1 MCTREKIITILNKYS
16 LVFHG
21 ILSCLICF
29 IIEACARHSIWSAV
43 DFVLDRSWVFL
54 YNSAIIFATFL
65 IVYFFKRRCL
75 TRVLLSGIWL
85 FLGIVNGCLLLKRV
99 TPFGYTDLKMITD
112 LFAMKN
118 NYFTTTEAILVI
130 LLVGSFAAFNV
141 WLWKKGP
148 KYQGKMNRLVAGLV
162 LLSSFLWIPVFTDA
176 AVKSNLLS
184 DYFEN
189 IAKGY
194 KDYGFVYGFSTSVL
208 DRGMHKPKGYSE
220 EAINNIEKRE
230 EDTWKRLLAAG
241 EVTDSGERPN
251 IILVLLESFIDPAEI
266 KFLEC
271 SEDPVPNFH
280 KLEKE
285 YTTGHLEVPV
295 VGAGTANTEFEVLTG
310 MGMRY
315 FGTGEY
321 PYKTALKSYSCESI
335 ANNLSKL
342 GYGTGV
348 VHNNG
353 GNFYSRANAF
363 SQMGFDYF
371 ISKELM
377 NIKEYTPTGNWP
389 TDDILLGEVEKV
401 MDATEAAPDFVYT
414 ITVQGHGSYPEYPV
428 IENPEITVS
437 GAASEEKNYAWE
449 YYINELHEVDKFIG
463 NLIEQLSERD
473 EKTMVIMF
481 GDHLP
486 TMNLKER
493 DMETGSLFKTKYI
506 TWNNF
511 GLEKQDIDSI
521 SYQLMADMTN
531 QLGIHEGT
539 MFRYHQSMK
548 DSLFYLADMEMLQ
561 YDILYGNRYSYDG
574 QDLYPASDLIMGV
587 DEIYLLDV
595 HPLTIMENTVV
606 LDGKNFTPWSR
617 VYVNGEK
624 VEHSFYGS
632 TRLAISADDVE
643 SGDILEVRQMGSSSS
658 VFRTSNQYVYMK

>member
-1 MCTREKIITILNKYS
+1 
-16 LVFHG
+16 
-21 ILSCLICF
+21 
-29 IIEACARHSIWSAV
+29 
-43 DFVLDRSWVFL
+43 
-54 YNSAIIFATFL
+54 
-65 IVYFFKRRCL
+65 
-75 TRVLLSGIWL
+75 
-85 FLGIVNGCLLLKRV
+85 
-99 TPFGYTDLKMITD
+99 
-112 LFAMKN
+112 
-118 NYFTTTEAILVI
+118 
-130 LLVGSFAAFNV
+130 
-141 WLWKKGP
+141 
-148 KYQGKMNRLVAGLV
+148 
-162 LLSSFLWIPVFTDA
+162 
-176 AVKSNLLS
+176 
-184 DYFEN
+184 
-189 IAKGY
+189 
-194 KDYGFVYGFSTSVL
+194 
-208 DRGMHKPKGYSE
+208 
-220 EAINNIEKRE
+220 
-230 EDTWKRLLAAG
+230 
-241 EVTDSGERPN
+241 
-251 IILVLLESFIDPAEI
+251 
-266 KFLEC
+266 
-271 SEDPVPNFH
+271 
-280 KLEKE
+280 
-285 YTTGHLEVPV
+285 
-295 VGAGTANTEFEVLTG
+295 
-310 MGMRY
+310 
-315 FGTGEY
+315 
-321 PYKTALKSYSCESI
+321 
-335 ANNLSKL
+335 
-342 GYGTGV
+342 
-348 VHNNG
+348 
-353 GNFYSRANAF
+353 
-363 SQMGFDYF
+363 MGFDYF

-511 GLEKQDIDSI
+511 GLEKQDIDST

-548 DSLFYLADMEMLQ
+548 DSLFYMADMEMLQ

>member
-1 MCTREKIITILNKYS
+1 M
-16 LVFHG
+16 
-21 ILSCLICF
+21 
-29 IIEACARHSIWSAV
+29 
-43 DFVLDRSWVFL
+43 
-54 YNSAIIFATFL
+54 
-65 IVYFFKRRCL
+65 
-75 TRVLLSGIWL
+75 
-85 FLGIVNGCLLLKRV
+85 
-99 TPFGYTDLKMITD
+99 
-112 LFAMKN
+112 
-118 NYFTTTEAILVI
+118 
-130 LLVGSFAAFNV
+130 
-141 WLWKKGP
+141 
-148 KYQGKMNRLVAGLV
+148 
-162 LLSSFLWIPVFTDA
+162 
-176 AVKSNLLS
+176 
-184 DYFEN
+184 
-189 IAKGY
+189 
-194 KDYGFVYGFSTSVL
+194 
-208 DRGMHKPKGYSE
+208 
-220 EAINNIEKRE
+220 
-230 EDTWKRLLAAG
+230 
-241 EVTDSGERPN
+241 
-251 IILVLLESFIDPAEI
+251 LESFVDPSEI

-271 SEDPVPNFH
+271 SEDPIPNFH
-280 KLEKE
+280 RLEKE

-321 PYKTALKSYSCESI
+321 PYKTALKTYSCESI
-335 ANNLSKL
+335 ASNLSKL

-401 MDATEAAPDFVYT
+401 MDATEDAPDFVYT

-437 GAASEEKNYAWE
+437 GAASDEKNYAWE
-449 YYINELHEVDKFIG
+449 YYINEIHEVDKFIG
-463 NLIEQLSERD
+463 NLIKQLSERD

-511 GLEKQDIDSI
+511 GLEKQDIDST

-539 MFRYHQSMK
+539 MFKYHQSMK
-548 DSLFYLADMEMLQ
+548 DSLFYLNDMEMLQ
-561 YDILYGNRYSYDG
+561 YDILYGNRYYYDE
-574 QDLYPASDLIMGV
+574 QDLYPASELIMGV

-595 HPLTIMENTVV
+595 HPATVMENTIV

-632 TRLAISADDVE
+632 NRLAISADDVE
-643 SGDILEVRQMGSSSS
+643 KGDILEVRQMGSSSS